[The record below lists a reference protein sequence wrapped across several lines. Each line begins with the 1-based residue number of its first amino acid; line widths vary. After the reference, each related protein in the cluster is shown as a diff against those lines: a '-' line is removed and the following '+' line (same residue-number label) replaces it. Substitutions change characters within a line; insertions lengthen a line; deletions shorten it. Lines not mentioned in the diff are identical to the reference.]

1 MKEYCTQATINKT
14 EPKKHECYVL
24 VKNMLLKA
32 KHHFWISVAQDFQ
45 PFLLVYRSEKPLIP
59 FLALDLEK
67 LVRSVM
73 AQFVKSDVLSSA
85 TTYQGNIKWHNKTQ
99 QWSWH
104 WCCHKKQISQAEK
117 HEFQVNCKEFL
128 VHTTEKL
135 LEKSPLKFPV
145 VKFLR
150 CLDPQVMAGP
160 IPFAVKLFERLVSC
174 LIDA

>member
-1 MKEYCTQATINKT
+1 
-14 EPKKHECYVL
+14 
-24 VKNMLLKA
+24 
-32 KHHFWISVAQDFQ
+32 
-45 PFLLVYRSEKPLIP
+45 
-59 FLALDLEK
+59 
-67 LVRSVM
+67 M
-73 AQFVKSDVLSSA
+73 ARFVKSDVLSSA
-85 TTYQGNIKWHNKTQ
+85 TTYRKLTAIKVTSSDTTKPSSEVDIGVVTKRELT
-99 QWSWH
+99 SLKS
-104 WCCHKKQISQAEK
+104 KKQISQAEK
-117 HEFQVNCKEFL
+117 NEFQVNCKEFL

>member
-1 MKEYCTQATINKT
+1 
-14 EPKKHECYVL
+14 
-24 VKNMLLKA
+24 MLLKA

-45 PFLLVYRSEKPLIP
+45 PFLEIYQSEKPLIP
-59 FLALDLEK
+59 FLASDLEK

-73 AQFVKSDVLSSA
+73 ARFVKSDVLSSA
-85 TTYQGNIKWHNKTQ
+85 T
-99 QWSWH
+99 
-104 WCCHKKQISQAEK
+104 ISQAEK